1 MRSVGLSTWY
11 NFDGAE
17 VWPKVGGAVRRKAL
31 SVHLMAGVAF
41 VAGLF
46 GVCSLNPRE
55 VARSASPVW
64 AQTGAT
70 AALTLPPVLLF
81 SDDFATYSGRWRE
94 FSSAKATVAYRDE
107 ALHMR
112 VVAPGVAVWSVP
124 DFRAPL
130 LDYQIAAQVRFNAG
144 QRDGQVGLVTGYVD
158 DEQFVA
164 VLLTAN
170 GEVQVWQRERSEWHT
185 LADIT
190 GKTALPLGREGRLQ
204 AELRSAAGSETLTV
218 FINGVRIAEV
228 QLPTGS
234 NRGTF
239 GLIAQA
245 GRGYVDV
252 SFDNVVVTALSSAE
266 EE

>member
-1 MRSVGLSTWY
+1 M
-11 NFDGAE
+11 
-17 VWPKVGGAVRRKAL
+17 VRRKAL
-31 SVHLMAGVAF
+31 GVRMMAGMAF

-46 GVCSLNPRE
+46 WVCSLNPGA
-55 VARSASPVW
+55 VAIFASPVW

-70 AALTLPPVLLF
+70 ATSTLPPVLLF

-94 FSSAKATVAYRDE
+94 FSSAKATVAYHDE

-130 LDYQIAAQVRFNAG
+130 LDYQIAARVRFNAG
-144 QRDGQVGLVTGYVD
+144 QRDGQAGLVTGYID
-158 DEQFVA
+158 DDQFIA
-164 VLLTAN
+164 VLLTAS
-170 GEVQVWQRERSEWHT
+170 GEVRVLLRERSEWHT
-185 LADIT
+185 LAETT
-190 GKTALPLGREGRLQ
+190 GKTALPLGREAWLQ
-204 AELRSAAGSETLTV
+204 AELRSAAGSETLAV
-218 FINGVRIAEV
+218 FINGARVAEV

-234 NRGTF
+234 SRGTF
-239 GLIAQA
+239 GLIARA